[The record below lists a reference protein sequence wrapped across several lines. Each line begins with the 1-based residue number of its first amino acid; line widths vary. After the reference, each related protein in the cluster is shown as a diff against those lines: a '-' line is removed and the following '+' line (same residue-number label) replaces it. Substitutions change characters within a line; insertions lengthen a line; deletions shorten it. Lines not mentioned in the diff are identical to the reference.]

1 MEKEKYKTTQ
11 EEIEKAEEMAVEG
24 EMTLGQ
30 ERMSKERSETFEAGA
45 KHGENELLSMNK
57 YDLAK
62 EKMMADAGLTK
73 EAADLLRKYEVM
85 YDVAHDCLE
94 VKTLTSVPEEL
105 FLELIEKLPVSS
117 VKVSSRR
124 KVTEALIKADDV
136 YQSITKRML
145 DALRNNKG
153 FSHRERS
160 IFLDDVRVHAP
171 NKEKELKKADEIL
184 NDLGAGTEWTAV
196 ALISGNPN
204 FYEIVLQS
212 K

>member
-1 MEKEKYKTTQ
+1 MEKEKYEPTQ

-24 EMTLGQ
+24 EMTPEQ
-30 ERMSKERSETFEAGA
+30 ERMSEERSETFEAGA

-62 EKMMADAGLTK
+62 EKMMVDAGLTR

-94 VKTLTSVPEEL
+94 VKTLISISEEL

-117 VKVSSRR
+117 VRVSSRR
-124 KVTEALIKADDV
+124 TITEDLIKADDV

-145 DALRNNKG
+145 DALRNNKEFG
-153 FSHRERS
+153 HERS
-160 IFLDDVRVHAP
+160 IFLEDIIAHAS

-196 ALISGNPN
+196 ALVSGNPN
-204 FYEIVLQS
+204 FYKIVLQS